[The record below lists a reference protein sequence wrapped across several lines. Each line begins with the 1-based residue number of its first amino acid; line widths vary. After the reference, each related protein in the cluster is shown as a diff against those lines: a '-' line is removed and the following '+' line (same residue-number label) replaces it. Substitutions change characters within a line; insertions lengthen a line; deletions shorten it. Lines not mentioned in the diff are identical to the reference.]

1 MIHLKEVT
9 PDNWRLGLSVREDQK
24 EYVSDTNRL
33 LARAWAYRDHRSNAL
48 VIYDD
53 EIPVGMALYYDYEDG
68 QAYDFSQLFIDSR
81 YQGKGLGYEA
91 AKQILSRME
100 SDGRYNKVILCYIDG
115 NYAAKHMYEKLGFST
130 TGEADG
136 DEIIMVKMFENN
148 KGELDE

>member
-53 EIPVGMALYYDYEDG
+53 EIKRI
-68 QAYDFSQLFIDSR
+68 FK
-81 YQGKGLGYEA
+81 QG
-91 AKQILSRME
+91 
-100 SDGRYNKVILCYIDG
+100 
-115 NYAAKHMYEKLGFST
+115 
-130 TGEADG
+130 
-136 DEIIMVKMFENN
+136 
-148 KGELDE
+148 